1 MRVSS
6 PSTAKTILTGFATP
20 TGSATTVFT
29 VPHGLGA
36 IPSYSGVTP
45 QNVLSSAL
53 FFVTADATNVKI
65 TYLTGLTG
73 QLALNW
79 IVIA

>member
-1 MRVSS
+1 MRVTA
-6 PSTAKTILTGFATP
+6 PSTSKTFLTGFATP
-20 TGSATTVFT
+20 TGAATTIFM
-29 VPHGLGA
+29 VPHSLGS
-36 IPSYSGVTP
+36 IPSYVGVTP

-53 FFVTADATNVKI
+53 FFVTADATNVKV

-79 IVIA
+79 IVMA